1 MFDKEEFQ
9 KAKEYY
15 QKEYEEANIKEKEE
29 LKETLRYIA
38 YNYSY
43 KKGEITKEVFN
54 LPMPTSKEFLS
65 KRGLNIKIYA

>member
-29 LKETLRYIA
+29 LK
-38 YNYSY
+38 
-43 KKGEITKEVFN
+43 
-54 LPMPTSKEFLS
+54 
-65 KRGLNIKIYA
+65 